1 MGPCGGRGRRRSAG
15 DQRGNHRG
23 DHREHGNDLN
33 GGGLGL
39 GLADVVLQ
47 DIQLITE
54 DHLVGNDETGA
65 ADEGAVEIAA
75 ILQRRGKGLNND
87 PPQRFAGILVHVLGR
102 GFTRGDNHGKHAGE
116 QCAQAGAHEADFHVG
131 DEEGADQ
138 RADALADHTAAADG
152 RGDRGAGFLFN
163 TVGNQRVDRNLHH
176 VESGEGEHIADANNQ
191 SAGRAAQRPEAD
203 AIHES
208 AGEDPRRA
216 AAPLAGGAVGQ
227 SADEQGDENGG
238 DGACGVDGAEHGGGV
253 FDAQIAQTLRNQ
265 DGHRA
270 VEGDAG

>member
-1 MGPCGGRGRRRSAG
+1 MIGALRRPRRRQSAG

-54 DHLVGNDETGA
+54 DHLVGNDEAGA

-87 PPQRFAGILVHVLGR
+87 LPQRFAGILVYVLGR

-131 DEEGADQ
+131 DEEEPISV
-138 RADALADHTAAADG
+138 LMPLPITPPPPMAAE
-152 RGDRGAGFLFN
+152 
-163 TVGNQRVDRNLHH
+163 TVARDSSSTRS
-176 VESGEGEHIADANNQ
+176 EI
-191 SAGRAAQRPEAD
+191 SA
-203 AIHES
+203 
-208 AGEDPRRA
+208 
-216 AAPLAGGAVGQ
+216 
-227 SADEQGDENGG
+227 
-238 DGACGVDGAEHGGGV
+238 
-253 FDAQIAQTLRNQ
+253 
-265 DGHRA
+265 
-270 VEGDAG
+270 